1 MKPSILLSLIAA
13 SGIGYGI
20 TQLSPNPSDE
30 STAPVIPNLR
40 VMLLDMHRRQV
51 ELLKVNWGTP
61 VLCTEWSQ
69 GYDSKTQSCGRRGKL
84 FRRSFVDQH
93 DPHI

>member
-13 SGIGYGI
+13 SGIGYAT
-20 TQLSPNPSDE
+20 TQFSPHLSGSATE
-30 STAPVIPNLR
+30 PVVPNLR
-40 VMLLDMHRRQV
+40 VMLLDMHKRQV